1 MIVFLI
7 IFITFGSKQRS
18 RSLPVAAAA
27 TATYNDDSDDDFRQ
41 PSTSAPGRFKLNDS
55 DDEVRQV
62 AEVDPGEGTSAMAFV
77 AVEREKKKPQKAPI
91 QPKVLIL

>member
-1 MIVFLI
+1 MFAGTRWGGACFVCRDVFVS
-7 IFITFGSKQRS
+7 GGGG
-18 RSLPVAAAA
+18 AAGR
-27 TATYNDDSDDDFRQ
+27 DDSDDDFRQ

-77 AVEREKKKPQKAPI
+77 AVEREKKKPQKKQAPK
-91 QPKVLIL
+91 QPKVFML